1 MDLTFEEVSGYY
13 KDYFYHKT
21 EGTSVKD
28 NGFQCPNLGEAKAC
42 FKTLVATGATCC
54 QKHRLP
60 SGITRN
66 TLNGEY
72 TIRCGSFEKPKNKEV
87 SWRLI

>member
-28 NGFQCPNLGEAKAC
+28 NGFQFINLRDAETC
-42 FKTLVATGATCC
+42 FKTLKAMGATCR
-54 QKHRLP
+54 QTHRLP
-60 SGITRN
+60 SGITCN
-66 TLNGEY
+66 TLNGNI
-72 TIRCGSFEKPKNKEV
+72 TIRCGPFVETDNQEL